1 MNKKDLTELA
11 LRSLTEDI
19 SESERKIIDSE
30 LIVKHSFG
38 SGFRDR
44 VMNSISSGSVL
55 SLFDYSSLRIFNRV
69 FNRLALTGMI
79 AIILLAITLFV
90 SQGSLSFDT
99 LIGMDSEVDE
109 VMLSLLIE

>member
-11 LRSLTEDI
+11 LRALTEDV
-19 SESERKIIDSE
+19 SEREREIIDSE
-30 LIVKHSFG
+30 LLMNQSFE

-44 VMNSISSGSVL
+44 VLNSIFSGSFM
-55 SLFDYSSLRIFNRV
+55 SLFDTGNLRIFNRV

-109 VMLSLLIE
+109 IMLSLLIE